1 MRNVFQEIY
10 ATCFDPAD
18 RICIRQPPLLK
29 KIPDGERF
37 SSRQLVADLQGRGRA
52 AHYFQDTDAI
62 IEFLVRD
69 AQEGDVI
76 LIMSNGGFDNIHE
89 RLLDALP

>member
-1 MRNVFQEIY
+1 MRNVFQETY

-37 SSRQLVADLQGRGRA
+37 SSKQLVADLQERGGD
-52 AHYFQDTDAI
+52 AHYFRDTEAI
-62 IEFLVRD
+62 IDFLVKD
-69 AQEGDVI
+69 AREGDVI
-76 LIMSNGGFDNIHE
+76 LIMSNGGFDNIHA